1 MTVLAD
7 RAGPQSGVTAYKR
20 GWLPALIATV
30 IALIP
35 TPAIAAQVGAV
46 VSIFSDDRF
55 RGVSVS
61 DGRPVATLGLSY
73 DGASGLYANL
83 TGTVVAARDEG
94 PRFLSGVF
102 NGGYAV
108 RLRPDLTAD
117 FGVSHTRYSHYSGL
131 SYGRDFT
138 EAYAGLA
145 GKAFGG
151 RISVSPN
158 YFGIAR
164 WTVHGELD
172 AHVDLSRNT
181 ILEGEAGLLTPL
193 GRGAY
198 EAKLD
203 SQLDARVGVA
213 QRAGPVTLHASVS
226 GRSGSDEIYGSHGH
240 HRVALVLGVST
251 VL

>member
-1 MTVLAD
+1 MTALAD
-7 RAGPQSGVTAYKR
+7 RPGPQSGVTAYKR
-20 GWLPALIATV
+20 GWLPALIATIIV
-30 IALIP
+30 LIP
-35 TPAIAAQVGAV
+35 TPAMAAQVGAV

-73 DGASGLYANL
+73 DAVSGLYANV
-83 TGTVVAARDEG
+83 TGTLVMAREEG
-94 PRFLSGVF
+94 PRLLSGAF

-108 RLRPDLTAD
+108 RLRPNVTAD

-131 SYGRDFT
+131 SYGRNFT

-145 GKAFGG
+145 GKTFGG
-151 RISVSPN
+151 RISVSPD

-172 AHVDLSRNT
+172 AHVDLSRT
-181 ILEGEAGLLTPL
+181 TTLEGEVGLLTPL

-203 SQLDARVGVA
+203 NQLDARLGLA
-213 QRAGPVTLHASVS
+213 QRAGPVTFHASVS
-226 GRSGSDEIYGSHGH
+226 GRNGSEEIYGRHGR